1 MQPFRLHVLACD
13 QVKPE
18 GVPGCRAS
26 GAPKVIDALRGAVA
40 RAGLA
45 DDVLITVTGSMG
57 MCERGPNLVVYPEG
71 VFYSGVRAEDV
82 PEIVESHFRGGT
94 PVERLMN
101 RDEAALRAEMRGNR
115 DRALAA
121 MRAREAS
128 GMLPDDLEATIRGYQ
143 ESRIVLTAIELDL
156 FTAVAEAGTAAAIAK
171 TIGGGVRATTIL
183 LDALA
188 AMGLLTKSDQEYGVA
203 PVAQRFFVAGAEHD
217 ARSAMLHHASL
228 WKRWSSLTEI
238 VRSGSAGAL
247 EETPRRSE
255 EFTRAFIALMHRTA
269 TARAPMVVQAAGAQ
283 NVLRMLD
290 VGGGSGAYSIAFAL
304 ANPALRAD
312 ILDLGDVVP
321 IAREHIRAAGVQD
334 RVSARE
340 GDLRRDALGT
350 GYDLVLLSA
359 VCHMLGPDENRDLI
373 RRAAAALR
381 PGGKVVIQD
390 FILNADRTSP
400 RFAALFSVNMLVGTE
415 KGNDWT
421 EEEYAAWMREAGL
434 TNIARTR
441 LPGPTDLMIGSR

>member
-1 MQPFRLHVLACD
+1 MQPFRYHVLVCD

-18 GVPGCRAS
+18 GAPGCRAN
-26 GAPKVIDALRGAVA
+26 GAPGVIDALRAAVA

-57 MCERGPNLVVYPEG
+57 MCERGPNIVVYPEG

-82 PEIVESHFRGGT
+82 AELVESHFRGGR
-94 PVERLMN
+94 PVARLM
-101 RDEAALRAEMRGNR
+101 RSDEAALRAEMRGNR
-115 DRALAA
+115 DRAFAA

-128 GMLPDDLEATIRGYQ
+128 GMMPDDLEATIRGYQ
-143 ESRIVLTAIELDL
+143 ESRIVLSAIELDL
-156 FTAVAEAGTAAAIAK
+156 FTAVERAETAGAIAGT
-171 TIGGGVRATTIL
+171 IGSDPRGTAIL

-188 AMGLLTKSDQEYGVA
+188 AMGLLTKSDGRYAVA
-203 PVAQRFFVAGAEHD
+203 SVARRFFVAGAEHD
-217 ARSAMLHHASL
+217 SRSAMLHHASL
-228 WKRWSSLTEI
+228 WPRWGALTEI
-238 VRSGSAGAL
+238 VRKGTATAL
-247 EETPRRSE
+247 EETPRRSG

-269 TARAPMVVQAAGAQ
+269 TARAPMVVQATGPQ
-283 NVLRMLD
+283 NVARMLD

-304 ANPALRAD
+304 ANHALRAD

-321 IAREHIRAAGVQD
+321 IAREHIRAAGVED

-340 GDLRRDALGT
+340 GDLRRDDLGS

-373 RRAAAALR
+373 RRAFAALR
-381 PGGKVVIQD
+381 PGGRLVIQD
-390 FILNADRTSP
+390 FVLNADRISP
-400 RFAALFSVNMLVGTE
+400 RFAAIFSVNMLVGTE
-415 KGNDWT
+415 MGSDWT
-421 EEEYAAWMREAGL
+421 EEEYAAWMRDAGF
-434 TNIARTR
+434 ASVMRTP